1 MVKETWILPPKFLP
15 SIQKNGYPKESFFPR
30 NFYTDNAQSH
40 LLLGL
45 KDYVPHWEAITHVLR
60 YKLLKFEST
69 EHLLICLVET
79 VKDVVGIVVS

>member
-1 MVKETWILPPKFLP
+1 MG
-15 SIQKNGYPKESFFPR
+15 IQRNPFFPR
-30 NFYTDNAQSH
+30 NFYTDYDQSH